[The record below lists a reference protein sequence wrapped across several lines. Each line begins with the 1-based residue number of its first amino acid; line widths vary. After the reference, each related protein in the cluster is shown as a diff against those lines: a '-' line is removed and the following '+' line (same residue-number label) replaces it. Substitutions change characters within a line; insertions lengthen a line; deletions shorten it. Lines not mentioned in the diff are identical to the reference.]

1 MISFE
6 IVTNY
11 KYQLTKSLFHVE
23 ILIGIEKMLLE
34 GDLPEIVTNYKHCDL
49 ATCNNVM
56 DIEILISI
64 R

>member
-49 ATCNNVM
+49 ATCHVVM
-56 DIEILISI
+56 L
-64 R
+64 